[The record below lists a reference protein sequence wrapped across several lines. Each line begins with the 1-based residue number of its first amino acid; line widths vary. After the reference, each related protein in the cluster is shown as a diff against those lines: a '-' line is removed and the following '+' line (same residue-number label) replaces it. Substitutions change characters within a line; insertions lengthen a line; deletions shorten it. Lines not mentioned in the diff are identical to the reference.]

1 MKKTFPLTHEKIK
14 YPRMIES
21 VRAEARKYIK
31 RSRRKE
37 LPKGVDFWDFG
48 CRFGASAN
56 EAKDIH
62 LAEIDKFISEAEK
75 LELPSLYLEILPK
88 HGHRLKKEKASSQS

>member
-14 YPRMIES
+14 YPRLIES
-21 VRAEARKYIK
+21 VRAEVRKYIK

-37 LPKGVDFWDFG
+37 LPKGVDFWDFS
-48 CRFGASAN
+48 CRFGYSED

-62 LAEIDKFISEAEK
+62 VAEIDQFIGEAE
-75 LELPSLYLEILPK
+75 ELKVTSLYLEVIPK
-88 HGHRLKKEKASSQS
+88 HGHRQKKVKEPAE